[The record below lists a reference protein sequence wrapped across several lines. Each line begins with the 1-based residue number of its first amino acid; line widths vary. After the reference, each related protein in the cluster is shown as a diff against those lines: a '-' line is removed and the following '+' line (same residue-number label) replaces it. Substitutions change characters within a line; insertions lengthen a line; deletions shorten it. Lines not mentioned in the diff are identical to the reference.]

1 MTTPLSVRNVPETL
15 RTVSTLQ
22 FGTGLANSN
31 TIMVDNANPATLT
44 LRPTL
49 PASAENVLS
58 ALRGAADQTGA
69 DFDYLLN
76 TAMRESS
83 LNPDAKA
90 STSSATGLF
99 QFVEQTWLGTL
110 QRHGADHGLGEYA
123 NAIKVGKDG
132 HYSVADKGLRQDIL
146 ALRKDP
152 KVASLMAGELTN
164 DMRGDMEAAL
174 GRGVSPGELY
184 VAHFLG
190 PQAAVKMIRTAETNP
205 ATNAASLFSDAASSN
220 ATIFYEKNGQ
230 ARSVATVLESL
241 KARHLGP
248 QSPATGY
255 AAAPI
260 TATLVAQDAM
270 DVQPLRGSM
279 VDAAAFTSPGAESA
293 VTRFGMNTLIMSP
306 LMAQILAAQD
316 RMTSLAAVFAPDDDP
331 DPRSAKL

>member
-1 MTTPLSVRNVPETL
+1 MTTPFGVRNVPDLL
-15 RTVSTLQ
+15 RTASPLQ
-22 FGTGLANSN
+22 FGTELANSN
-31 TIMVDNANPATLT
+31 GNMVDSANPATQM

-49 PASAENVLS
+49 PASAESVLT

-110 QRHGADHGLGEYA
+110 QRHGADHGLAGYA
-123 NAIKVGKDG
+123 NAITLGKDG
-132 HYSVADKGLRQDIL
+132 HYAVADKGLRQEIL

-152 KVASLMAGELTN
+152 KIASLMAGELTN
-164 DMRGDMEAAL
+164 DMRGDMEASL

-205 ATNAASLFSDAASSN
+205 ATTAASLFADAAQSN
-220 ATIFYEKNGQ
+220 TSIFYAKSGQ
-230 ARSVATVLESL
+230 ARSVSSVLESL
-241 KARHLGP
+241 KARHQGTQLP
-248 QSPATGY
+248 PAAY
-255 AAAPI
+255 AAAPSV
-260 TATLVAQDAM
+260 ATMVAQDALQM
-270 DVQPLRGSM
+270 QPLRGSM
-279 VDAAAFTSPGAESA
+279 VDAAAYAPPSAEGA
-293 VTRFGMNTLIMSP
+293 VNRFGMNTLIMSP
-306 LMAQILAAQD
+306 LMAQILSEQD
-316 RMTSLAAVFAPDDDP
+316 RMASIAAVFAPDDDQDSSP
-331 DPRSAKL
+331 NSL